1 MVGGALLPFQ
11 VTCGGGSS
19 GLIETLFY
27 TLQPEVQLL
36 AAQKPKCCNN
46 NFHNCEKYILM
57 IDVQNRFWFNLW
69 NKYTRDEMFIFPL

>member
-36 AAQKPKCCNN
+36 AAH
-46 NFHNCEKYILM
+46 FGSEKLSGREGGIL
-57 IDVQNRFWFNLW
+57 
-69 NKYTRDEMFIFPL
+69 

>member
-36 AAQKPKCCNN
+36 VAQKQKCCNQ
-46 NFHNCEKYILM
+46 L
-57 IDVQNRFWFNLW
+57 L
-69 NKYTRDEMFIFPL
+69 

>member
-36 AAQKPKCCNN
+36 AAQKPKSYLKCCN

-57 IDVQNRFWFNLW
+57 IDTQNRFLV
-69 NKYTRDEMFIFPL
+69 